1 MQDIK
6 ITVKVEGLEPLI
18 SAIMYLGGAIQ
29 DQTGTAPKATTEKVE
44 VKKQETKKQEPKQE
58 VKKEEPKQE
67 PEDEKMPWDDQEE
80 SSSDL
85 TIEDVRVKL
94 VEISKQSKENRA
106 AVKALIQEYGAER
119 LSDLKP
125 EHFAEVLEKAEAL

>member
-29 DQTGTAPKATTEKVE
+29 DQTGAAPKAQKKEKSVTPKDKADYKPE
-44 VKKQETKKQEPKQE
+44 V
-58 VKKEEPKQE
+58 KEEPKQE
-67 PEDEKMPWDDQEE
+67 DPKDEKLPWDDQDSNEI
-80 SSSDL
+80 

-94 VEISKQSKENRA
+94 VEISKQGKEQRA
-106 AVKALIQEYGAER
+106 AVKQLIQDYGADQ
-119 LSDLKP
+119 LSDLDPK
-125 EHFAEVLEKAEAL
+125 HFAEVLEKAEAI